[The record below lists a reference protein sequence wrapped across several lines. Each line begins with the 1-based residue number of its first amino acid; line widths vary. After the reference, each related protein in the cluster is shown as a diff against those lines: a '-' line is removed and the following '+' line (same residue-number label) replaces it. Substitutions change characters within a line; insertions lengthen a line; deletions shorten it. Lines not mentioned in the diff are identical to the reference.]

1 MTFAFFGLTL
11 IFALLPVFLIL
22 FFVYSKDRF
31 EREPFGKVFQ
41 VFFLSA
47 LFSFAVIPFE
57 RIVGS
62 LLFMNYAARS
72 AMDFDFALNF
82 WAVALVEEL
91 YKWLILMILLWSSPC
106 FRYRYDGIVYALASS
121 LGFAGCENVLYLLGW
136 GHSIALGRAIF
147 SIPGHAT
154 YGVLMG
160 FFFSRARQFKNRKL
174 GVLSFANMV
183 LSVASATLCHAVYD
197 FLLSDSIQG
206 GGLGLLFFLYVFVMD
221 VIAWMLIYNDFESD
235 CRL

>member
-11 IFALLPVFLIL
+11 IFALLPVFIVL

-31 EREPFGKVFQ
+31 EREPFGKVLQ

-47 LFSFAVIPFE
+47 VFSFAVIPFE
-57 RIVGS
+57 RLAGS

-82 WAVALVEEL
+82 WAVDLVEEL
-91 YKWLILMILLWSSPC
+91 YKWLVLMVLLWSSPC
-106 FRYRYDGIVYALASS
+106 FRYRYDGIVYAVAAS

-136 GHSIALGRAIF
+136 GHSIALGRAVF

-154 YGVLMG
+154 YGVWMG
-160 FFFSRARQFKNRKL
+160 FFF
-174 GVLSFANMV
+174 
-183 LSVASATLCHAVYD
+183 
-197 FLLSDSIQG
+197 
-206 GGLGLLFFLYVFVMD
+206 
-221 VIAWMLIYNDFESD
+221 W
-235 CRL
+235 